1 MNIQITTNFWDNVK
15 IHNDLIVRCYK
26 YIMNRYPTNEGR
38 DSVYGQVLIELER
51 LQIFDRFDAFK
62 LLSEE
67 ARRKLDALRS
77 KKASEYLVE
86 TFVNKEFESINVA
99 KKFEQHMY
107 KWIEHIVGE
116 DYTKRTKNSRRF
128 VRVEAIDTLNE
139 KSYARM
145 RRGHYSSFKD
155 GLDIYED
162 GINDKKKYER
172 ILEDRKEKRLN
183 KHIIKKEKVGE
194 TTNKRKARRLSTY
207 GFPTISNSKEF
218 QSQYGGNF
226 EEYLIAKDIKVKIY
240 NSLISDTERKI
251 FNLKCDDLNI
261 PEIAE
266 IVGMSSQNVLNIINK
281 IYARCAKRSII

>member
-1 MNIQITTNFWDNVK
+1 
-15 IHNDLIVRCYK
+15 
-26 YIMNRYPTNEGR
+26 
-38 DSVYGQVLIELER
+38 VLIELER